1 MIQPVSPVVS
11 TDCCR
16 LLRDN
21 CSHTLCPRRR
31 VSSLLLPLVALLWM
45 QGAVADVASDIDA
58 IIDSPKTPAALW
70 GVRIEDSKTGE
81 ILYSRNGD
89 SPFVPASV
97 AKIITTATALNRL
110 GPDYTFTTHL
120 QFPHKEIPSNGV
132 ISGDLHIVGGGDPT
146 LGTAEGAVGRSFLKS
161 WAKRLLKEGVKRID
175 GDIVGI
181 DDIFVD
187 EPLGKGWAWDDE
199 NYAFSAQPSG
209 LTIHGGTVGYRI
221 DKNRKQVLKKSQVR
235 LYPETDYMEV
245 EVKRSGDKRQ
255 VQIGRQHGTNNF
267 VVEVPKKMRRNPE
280 MSGKVTVDN
289 PTAYT
294 ATLFKEVLESAG
306 IRVDGKPFDRDQ
318 SKKLVENRGAVWT
331 HHSKPLKDI
340 LPLANKRSINLVAE
354 HLLRS
359 TGVKRNKSGEVVNPG
374 SVERGLREVGRFMG
388 KRKIKSYR
396 YSQVDGSGLSR
407 YNLLR
412 PADLVKVLRFM
423 DQHPQARVFRK
434 SLSRA
439 GHDGTLRYRFHDTA
453 LQGRVWGK
461 TGTLSSVRG
470 IAGYLKT
477 KKGRELTFSILVNN
491 YASGSRKIRNRIDRI
506 LLKAAEWADRENG

>member
-1 MIQPVSPVVS
+1 MIQQALLVVL
-11 TDCCR
+11 TVCCR
-16 LLRDN
+16 PWQDN
-21 CSHTLCPRRR
+21 CLRMSCPRKR
-31 VSSLLLPLVALLWM
+31 VSMLLLPLVSLLWV
-45 QGAVADVASDIDA
+45 QGVVADVVSDIDA

-70 GVRIEDSKTGE
+70 GARIEDSKTGKV
-81 ILYSRNGD
+81 LYSRNGD

-97 AKIITTATALNRL
+97 AKLITTAVALDQL

-120 QFPHKEIPSNGV
+120 QFPHKTIPQNG
-132 ISGDLHIVGGGDPT
+132 IIRGDIHIIGGGDPT
-146 LGTAEGAVGRSFLKS
+146 LGTAEGAVGRNFLKS
-161 WAKRLLKEGVKRID
+161 WAKRMVKDGVKRIE
-175 GDIVGI
+175 GDVIGD

-187 EPLGKGWAWDDE
+187 EPLGRGWAWDDE

-221 DKNRKQVLKKSQVR
+221 DKNRKQGLKKEQVH
-235 LYPETDYMEV
+235 LYPDTDYMQV
-245 EVKRSGDKRQ
+245 EVKRSGKKRQ
-255 VQIGRQHGTNNF
+255 VQIGRTHGTNNF
-267 VVEVPKKMRRNPE
+267 VVEIPKKMRRNPE

-294 ATLFKEVLESAG
+294 ATLFKEVLKSVG
-306 IRVDGKPFDRDQ
+306 IKVDGSAVDRDQ
-318 SKKLVENRGAVWT
+318 STKAVKNSGLVWT
-331 HHSKPLKDI
+331 HHSKPLRDI

-354 HLLRS
+354 HLLRA
-359 TGVKRNKSGEVVNPG
+359 TGVKRNKSGEIVKFG
-374 SVERGLREVGRFMG
+374 SVERGLQKIDRFMG

-396 YSQVDGSGLSR
+396 YSLVDGSGLSR

-412 PADLVKVLRFM
+412 PADLVKILRFM
-423 DQHPQARVFRK
+423 DQHPQGKVFRK
-434 SLSRA
+434 ALSRA

-477 KKGRELTFSILVNN
+477 KKGKELTFSVLVNN
-491 YASGSRKIRNRIDRI
+491 YASGSRNIRNRIDQI
-506 LLKAAEWADRENG
+506 LLKAAHWADK